1 MNDIDSST
9 ASVTDAVNA
18 HVAQIVGAAER
29 AALDLQRE
37 VERESARR
45 AASVRLEAE
54 EDADRIRAAAE
65 HEAQAY
71 LDDTRLRIDAFASA
85 RVERITELTDALLA
99 RAEAIQVRLDD
110 AIDLEG
116 QLRDLVSALGAAA
129 RAAAA
134 EGSRPAIR
142 LPGIG
147 GDAGVGESRLRPAAR
162 RRAEAAAEELAA
174 SADAGARVQQLASAL
189 PRRSPGASRH
199 SPSASH
205 VGADPSRPRDEGDLP
220 PEDHSA

>member
-1 MNDIDSST
+1 MSDTTST
-9 ASVTDAVNA
+9 ASVTAAVNA
-18 HVAQIVGAAER
+18 HIAQIVDAAER
-29 AALDLQRE
+29 AAVDLQRE
-37 VERESARR
+37 VEQESARR
-45 AASVRLEAE
+45 AAAVRLEAE
-54 EDADRIRAAAE
+54 EDADRIRGEAE
-65 HEAQAY
+65 QEAQAY

-129 RAAAA
+129 RAAVA

-147 GDAGVGESRLRPAAR
+147 VEAGTGETRLRPAAR
-162 RRAEAAAEELAA
+162 RRAEAAAAELAA

-189 PRRSPGASRH
+189 PRRSQGASRH
-199 SPSASH
+199 TQATPHSG
-205 VGADPSRPRDEGDLP
+205 VEPSRPWDEGDLP